1 MEYDE
6 EILSILAKAA
16 SMQPKQAEEVDYHK
30 FIVDITKDFAEP
42 EPIVSQ
48 GDRILVSRGNLCTI
62 TGKAKSYKTFLVS
75 ATVAAFLEDETLSL
89 SGPGGMCL
97 YIDTEQAAAHVNKVQ
112 RRIYRL
118 CGWDFDKPSS
128 KLITLSLREL
138 SVKNRLKTT
147 IAAIDD
153 MHPDLVIIDGIRD
166 LVNDFN
172 NIEESSQVVG
182 RFMAISTQENCAII
196 SVLHQNKADE
206 NARGHLGSEICN
218 KSETVIQVKKQD
230 GIAVITP
237 VYSRNRDIEEFSFR
251 IDETGLPVPCDCPKV
266 EKKRHDVEE
275 LIKKAMFG
283 SSEWKKK
290 DLIDSVMGANK
301 KGERTARRTIDQA
314 LDMGIIKKNE
324 ADIYYLVEL
333 WKEEDLPY

>member
-6 EILSILAKAA
+6 EISSILARAA
-16 SMQPKQAEEVDYHK
+16 SRQSEQTLEVDYHK

-75 ATVAAFLEDETLSL
+75 AIVAAFLEDETLSL
-89 SGPGGMCL
+89 SGPGGKCL
-97 YIDTEQAAAHVNKVQ
+97 YVDTEQAASHVNKVQ

-118 CGWDFDKPSS
+118 CGWDFDSPSTN
-128 KLITLSLREL
+128 LIILSLREL
-138 SVKNRLKTT
+138 NVQNRLKTT
-147 IAAIDD
+147 IAAIEDL
-153 MHPDLVIIDGIRD
+153 HPDMVIIDGIRD

-172 NIEESSQVVG
+172 SIEESLRVVG
-182 RFMAISTQENCAII
+182 IFMALSTQQNCAII
-196 SVLHQNKADE
+196 TVLHQNKADE

-218 KSETVIQVKKQD
+218 KSETVLQVKKQENV
-230 GIAVITP
+230 AVISP
-237 VYSRNRDIEEFSFR
+237 VYCRNRDIEEFSFR

-266 EKKRHDVEE
+266 EKKRQDVED
-275 LIKKAMFG
+275 LMKKVMFG

-290 DLIDSVMGANK
+290 DLIDSIMRANK
-301 KGERTARRTIDQA
+301 KGDKTARRAIDSA
-314 LDMGIIKKNE
+314 LEMGIIKKNE
-324 ADIYYLVEL
+324 AEIYYLAEL
-333 WKEEDLPY
+333 WETGDLPY

>member
-6 EILSILAKAA
+6 EILSAL
-16 SMQPKQAEEVDYHK
+16 SVQPNQTQEVDYHK
-30 FIVDITKDFAEP
+30 YIVNVTSAFAEP
-42 EPIVSQ
+42 EPIIFQ
-48 GDRILVSRGNLCTI
+48 GDRIVVSRGNLCTI

-75 ATVAAFLEDETLSL
+75 AAVAAFLEDETLSL

-97 YIDTEQAAAHVNKVQ
+97 YIDTEQAALHVNKVQ

-118 CGWDFDKPSS
+118 CGWDFNSPSS

-147 IAAIDD
+147 IAAIEDL
-153 MHPDLVIIDGIRD
+153 HPDLVIIDGIRD

-172 NIEESSQVVG
+172 NIEESTRIVG
-182 RFMAISTQENCAII
+182 KLMALSTQQDCAILT
-196 SVLHQNKADE
+196 VLHQNKADE

-218 KSETVIQVKKQD
+218 KSETVLQVKKQD
-230 GIAVITP
+230 GIAVISP

-290 DLIDSVMGANK
+290 DLIDSIMRANK
-301 KGERTARRTIDQA
+301 KGDKTARRAIDLA
-314 LDMGIIKKNE
+314 LEMGIIKKNE
-324 ADIYYLVEL
+324 ADIYYLAEL
-333 WKEEDLPY
+333 WETEDLPY

>member
-6 EILSILAKAA
+6 DIIAALSKAV
-16 SMQPKQAEEVDYHK
+16 SMRQEQTLEVDYHK

-75 ATVAAFLEDETLSL
+75 AIVAAFLEDETLSL
-89 SGPGGMCL
+89 SGPGGRCL
-97 YIDTEQAAAHVNKVQ
+97 YIDTEQAVSHVNKVQ

-118 CGWDFDKPSS
+118 CGWNFDKPSDD
-128 KLITLSLREL
+128 LITLSLREL

-147 IAAIDD
+147 ITAIEDSN
-153 MHPDLVIIDGIRD
+153 PDLVIIDGIRD
-166 LVNDFN
+166 LINDFN
-172 NIEESSQVVG
+172 SIEESLRVVG
-182 RFMAISTQENCAII
+182 IFMALSTQQNCAII
-196 SVLHQNKADE
+196 NVLHQNKADE

-218 KSETVIQVKKQD
+218 KSETVLQVKKKD
-230 GIAVITP
+230 GIAVVNP

-266 EKKRHDVEE
+266 EKKRQDVED
-275 LIKKAMFG
+275 LMKKVMFG

-290 DLIDSVMGANK
+290 DLIDSIMRANK
-301 KGERTARRTIDQA
+301 KGDKTARRAIDSA
-314 LDMGIIKKNE
+314 LEMGIIKKNE
-324 ADIYYLVEL
+324 AEIYYLAEL
-333 WKEEDLPY
+333 WETGDLPY

>member
-1 MEYDE
+1 MEYNE
-6 EILSILAKAA
+6 EILAALAKAVP
-16 SMQPKQAEEVDYHK
+16 MPQDQTQVDYHK
-30 FIVDITKDFAEP
+30 YIIDITSAFAEP

-62 TGKAKSYKTFLVS
+62 TGKAKSYKTFFVS
-75 ATVAAFLEDETLSL
+75 AAVAAFLEDETLSL
-89 SGPGGMCL
+89 SGPGGKCL
-97 YIDTEQAAAHVNKVQ
+97 YIDTEQAASHVNKVQ

-118 CGWDFDKPSS
+118 CGWNFDKPSS

-172 NIEESSQVVG
+172 NVEESTRIVG
-182 RFMAISTQENCAII
+182 RLMALSTQQNCAII
-196 SVLHQNKADE
+196 TILHQNKADE

-218 KSETVIQVKKQD
+218 KSETVLQVKKQD
-230 GIAVITP
+230 GIAVISP

-290 DLIDSVMGANK
+290 DLIDSIMRANK
-301 KGERTARRTIDQA
+301 KGDKTARRAIDLA
-314 LDMGIIKKNE
+314 LEMGIIKKNE
-324 ADIYYLVEL
+324 AEIYYMAEL
-333 WKEEDLPY
+333 WEMEDLPY

>member
-6 EILSILAKAA
+6 EILSALAKAA
-16 SMQPKQAEEVDYHK
+16 PMQPKQTQEVDYHK
-30 FIVDITKDFAEP
+30 YIVDITKDFAEP

-75 ATVAAFLEDETLSL
+75 AIVAAFLEDETLSL
-89 SGPGGMCL
+89 SGPGGKCL
-97 YIDTEQAAAHVNKVQ
+97 YIDTEQAASHVNKVQ

-118 CGWDFDKPSS
+118 CGWNFDKPSDD
-128 KLITLSLREL
+128 LITLSLREL
-138 SVKNRLKTT
+138 SVINRLKTT
-147 IAAIDD
+147 ITAIENL
-153 MHPDLVIIDGIRD
+153 HPVLVIIDGIRD

-172 NIEESSQVVG
+172 NIEESTRIVG
-182 RFMAISTQENCAII
+182 RLMALSTQQNCAII
-196 SVLHQNKADE
+196 TILHQNKADE

-218 KSETVIQVKKQD
+218 KSETVLQVKKQD
-230 GIAVITP
+230 GIAVICP

-266 EKKRHDVEE
+266 EKKRQDVED
-275 LIKKAMFG
+275 LMKKAMFG

-290 DLIDSVMGANK
+290 DLIDSIMRANK
-301 KGERTARRTIDQA
+301 KGDKTARRAIDSA
-314 LDMGIIKKNE
+314 LEMGIIKKNE
-324 ADIYYLVEL
+324 AEIYYLAEL
-333 WKEEDLPY
+333 WETGDLPY

>member
-62 TGKAKSYKTFLVS
+62 TGKAKSYKTFFVS
-75 ATVAAFLEDETLSL
+75 AAVAAFLEDETLSL

-172 NIEESSQVVG
+172 NVEESTRIVG
-182 RFMAISTQENCAII
+182 KLMALSTQQNCAII
-196 SVLHQNKADE
+196 TILHQNKADE

-218 KSETVIQVKKQD
+218 KSETVLTSMTRWSYRNRAGSPPSRRPLPCRNLPPTLRKLHRHRSRK
-230 GIAVITP
+230 P
-237 VYSRNRDIEEFSFR
+237 RNSRNRKSRSRNQFSQKTR
-251 IDETGLPVPCDCPKV
+251 IISTLYWPIRRRSQTHG
-266 EKKRHDVEE
+266 RT
-275 LIKKAMFG
+275 
-283 SSEWKKK
+283 SS
-290 DLIDSVMGANK
+290 V
-301 KGERTARRTIDQA
+301 
-314 LDMGIIKKNE
+314 
-324 ADIYYLVEL
+324 
-333 WKEEDLPY
+333 